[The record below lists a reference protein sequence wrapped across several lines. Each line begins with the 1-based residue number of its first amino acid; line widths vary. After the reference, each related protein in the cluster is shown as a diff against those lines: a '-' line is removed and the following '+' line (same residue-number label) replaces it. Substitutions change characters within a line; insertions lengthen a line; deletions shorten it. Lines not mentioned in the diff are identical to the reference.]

1 MLGMKKK
8 TKKADIEQIKHNKK
22 ILSKENKFKKLY

>member
-8 TKKADIEQIKHNKK
+8 TKKQMLNKVNIIKRYY
-22 ILSKENKFKKLY
+22 KENKFDKLY

>member
-8 TKKADIEQIKHNKK
+8 TKKQILNKLNIIK
-22 ILSKENKFKKLY
+22 RYYKENKFEKLY